1 MGNEYIDGRLRSADK
16 AYRHMATILA
26 LLALLCELPLAC
38 LFDSSWASDSKLG
51 VALTATALTATA
63 LTALASIAMDFLFAI
78 RHAHDERICE
88 IDTFGWLLELAGWY
102 AVRPDTPACA
112 EKTALASRLEHPEAD
127 GARDA
132 LADLAEKLDDMTGEH
147 YTDAWRGVADLY
159 AANVGEREG
168 MNRLYRIVMA
178 KVAENPIADRLDIHV
193 DGSELK

>member
-16 AYRHMATILA
+16 AYRHMTTILA
-26 LLALLCELPLAC
+26 LLALLCALPLAL
-38 LFDSSWASDSKLG
+38 LFDSSWVSDSKLG
-51 VALTATALTATA
+51 VALTATALTA
-63 LTALASIAMDFLFAI
+63 LTSIAMDFLFAI
-78 RHAHDERICE
+78 RYAHDERICE

-112 EKTALASRLEHPEAD
+112 EKAALASRLEHPEAD

-168 MNRLYRIVMA
+168 MNRFYRIVMA
-178 KVAENPIADRLDIHV
+178 KVAENPTADRLDIHV

>member
-16 AYRHMATILA
+16 AYRHMTTILA
-26 LLALLCELPLAC
+26 LLALLCALPLAL
-38 LFDSSWASDSKLG
+38 LFDSSWVSDSKLG
-51 VALTATALTATA
+51 VALTATA

-78 RHAHDERICE
+78 RYAHDERICE

-112 EKTALASRLEHPEAD
+112 EKAALASRLEHPEAD

-147 YTDAWRGVADLY
+147 YTDAWRGVTDLY

-168 MNRLYRIVMA
+168 MNRFYRIVMA
-178 KVAENPIADRLDIHV
+178 KVAENPTADRLDIHV

>member
-1 MGNEYIDGRLRSADK
+1 MGNEYIDGRLWSADK
-16 AYRHMATILA
+16 AYRHMTTILA
-26 LLALLCELPLAC
+26 LLALLCALPLAL
-38 LFDSSWASDSKLG
+38 LFDSSWVSDSKLG
-51 VALTATALTATA
+51 VALTATA

-78 RHAHDERICE
+78 RYAHDERICE

-112 EKTALASRLEHPEAD
+112 EKAALASRLEHPEAD

-168 MNRLYRIVMA
+168 MNRFYRIVMA
-178 KVAENPIADRLDIHV
+178 KVAENPTADRLDIHV

>member
-16 AYRHMATILA
+16 AYRHMTTILA
-26 LLALLCELPLAC
+26 LLALLCALPLAL
-38 LFDSSWASDSKLG
+38 LFDSSWVSDSKLG
-51 VALTATALTATA
+51 VALTATA

-78 RHAHDERICE
+78 RYAHDERICE

-112 EKTALASRLEHPEAD
+112 EKAALASRLEHPEAD

-132 LADLAEKLDDMTGEH
+132 LAEKLDDMTGEH

-168 MNRLYRIVMA
+168 MNRFYRIVMA
-178 KVAENPIADRLDIHV
+178 KVAENPTADRLDIHV

>member
-16 AYRHMATILA
+16 AYRHMTTILA
-26 LLALLCELPLAC
+26 LLALLCALPLAC

-51 VALTATALTATA
+51 VALTATALTA
-63 LTALASIAMDFLFAI
+63 IAMDFLFAI

-132 LADLAEKLDDMTGEH
+132 LTDLAEKLDDMTGEH

-178 KVAENPIADRLDIHV
+178 KVAENPTANRLDIHV
-193 DGSELK
+193 DRSELK

>member
-16 AYRHMATILA
+16 AYRHMTTILT
-26 LLALLCELPLAC
+26 LLALLCALPLAL
-38 LFDSSWASDSKLG
+38 LFDSSWVSDSKLG
-51 VALTATALTATA
+51 VALTATA

-78 RHAHDERICE
+78 RYAHDERICE

-112 EKTALASRLEHPEAD
+112 EKAALASRLEHPEAD

-168 MNRLYRIVMA
+168 MNRFYRIVMA
-178 KVAENPIADRLDIHV
+178 KVAENPTADRLDIHV

>member
-16 AYRHMATILA
+16 AYRHMTTILA
-26 LLALLCELPLAC
+26 LLALLCALPLAL
-38 LFDSSWASDSKLG
+38 LFDSSWVSDSKLG
-51 VALTATALTATA
+51 VALTATA

-78 RHAHDERICE
+78 RYAHDERICE

-112 EKTALASRLEHPEAD
+112 EKAALASRLEHPEAD

-147 YTDAWRGVADLY
+147 YTDAWRDVADLY

-168 MNRLYRIVMA
+168 MNRFYRIVMA
-178 KVAENPIADRLDIHV
+178 KVAENPTADRLDIHV

>member
-26 LLALLCELPLAC
+26 LLALLCALPLAC

-51 VALTATALTATA
+51 VALTATA

-112 EKTALASRLEHPEAD
+112 EKTALAGRLEHPEAD

-132 LADLAEKLDDMTGEH
+132 LADLAKRLDDMTGEH

-159 AANVGEREG
+159 AANVGERAG

-178 KVAENPIADRLDIHV
+178 KVAENPTADRLDIHV

>member
-16 AYRHMATILA
+16 AYRHMTTILA
-26 LLALLCELPLAC
+26 LLALLCALPLAL
-38 LFDSSWASDSKLG
+38 LFDSSWVSDSKLG
-51 VALTATALTATA
+51 VALTATA

-78 RHAHDERICE
+78 RYAHDERICE

-112 EKTALASRLEHPEAD
+112 EKAALASRLEHPEAD

-147 YTDAWRGVADLY
+147 YMDAWRGVADLY

-168 MNRLYRIVMA
+168 MNRFYRIVMA
-178 KVAENPIADRLDIHV
+178 KVAENPTADRLDIHV

>member
-16 AYRHMATILA
+16 AYRHMTTILA
-26 LLALLCELPLAC
+26 LLALLCALPLAC

-51 VALTATALTATA
+51 VALTATA

-102 AVRPDTPACA
+102 AVRPDTPVCA
-112 EKTALASRLEHPEAD
+112 EKTELASRLEHPEAN

-132 LADLAEKLDDMTGEH
+132 LADLAKRLDDMTGEH

-159 AANVGEREG
+159 AANVGERAG

-178 KVAENPIADRLDIHV
+178 KIAENPTADRLDIHV

>member
-1 MGNEYIDGRLRSADK
+1 MGNEYIDEKLRSADK
-16 AYRHMATILA
+16 AYRHMTTILA
-26 LLALLCELPLAC
+26 LLALLCALPLAL
-38 LFDSSWASDSKLG
+38 LFGSSWASDSKLG
-51 VALTATALTATA
+51 VALTATALTA
-63 LTALASIAMDFLFAI
+63 LASIAADFLFAI
-78 RHAHDERICE
+78 RPARDERICE

-112 EKTALASRLEHPEAD
+112 EKTELASRLEHPEAD

-132 LADLAEKLDDMTGEH
+132 LADLAERLDDMTGEH

-178 KVAENPIADRLDIHV
+178 KVAENPTADRLDIHV

>member
-16 AYRHMATILA
+16 ACRHMATILA
-26 LLALLCELPLAC
+26 LLALLCALPLAC

-51 VALTATALTATA
+51 VA

-178 KVAENPIADRLDIHV
+178 KVAENPTADRLDIHV

>member
-16 AYRHMATILA
+16 AYRHMTTILA
-26 LLALLCELPLAC
+26 LLALLCALPLAL
-38 LFDSSWASDSKLG
+38 LFDSSWVSDSKLG
-51 VALTATALTATA
+51 VALTATALTA
-63 LTALASIAMDFLFAI
+63 LASIAADFLFAI
-78 RHAHDERICE
+78 RYARDERICE

-112 EKTALASRLEHPEAD
+112 EKAALASRLEHPEAD

-168 MNRLYRIVMA
+168 MNRFYRIVMA
-178 KVAENPIADRLDIHV
+178 KVAENPTADRLDIHV